1 MADGPPPT
9 LRAAVAADRVP
20 VLTLASDPGL
30 GGARARGQVVLVDKD
45 PLGGE
50 VAPLLAVRILPEGT
64 VIELPFA
71 DAATKQ
77 AWHADPSLQPLF
89 CVSADHVVR
98 VARNVAGVL
107 AYGHRQYDGPVG
119 RDGVWLLGS
128 LAYAFVDVGTES
140 LKKALYVCS
149 PVPRTHGAPRLSLL
163 WRPLQ
168 QASDSDYCDTRAS
181 VQRLPKKV
189 GPGQQE
195 LD

>member
-64 VIELPFA
+64 VIELPFV

-77 AWHADPSLQPLF
+77 AWHADPTLQPLF
-89 CVSADHVVR
+89 CVSAVDGGLVVR

-119 RDGVWLLGS
+119 RDGIWLLGS
-128 LAYAFVDVGTES
+128 LAYAFVDVGTEP
-140 LKKALYVCS
+140 LKKA
-149 PVPRTHGAPRLSLL
+149 
-163 WRPLQ
+163 
-168 QASDSDYCDTRAS
+168 
-181 VQRLPKKV
+181 
-189 GPGQQE
+189 
-195 LD
+195 